1 MITFRNL
8 EEKDIPYIL
17 EWSPPSRAFLKQWSD
32 FSYPLT
38 AKQFIKRMES
48 EHYCVVAIEQDYKL
62 IGTIQLYCER
72 KESRYATIGCYLL
85 DPRIRGNGVGA
96 EAIRKITDYAFR
108 CFGFAKIGLGV
119 YDYNISAIKCYR
131 KAGFI
136 KIGEYR
142 HPFGWTGYRME
153 RTNEIE
159 R

>member
-17 EWSPPSRAFLKQWSD
+17 EWNEPSRTFLKQWSD

-38 AKQFIKRMES
+38 ARQFKMRMAS
-48 EHYCVVAIEQDYKL
+48 EQYCVVAIEQNGRL
-62 IGTIQLYCER
+62 IGTIQLYREE
-72 KESRYATIGCYLL
+72 KKSKFATVGCYLL
-85 DPRIRGNGVGA
+85 DPKVRGNGIGT
-96 EAIRKITDYAFR
+96 EALRKITDYAFR
-108 CFGFAKIGLGV
+108 SFGFAKIGLGV
-119 YDYNISAIKCYR
+119 YDYNISAIKCYLN
-131 KAGFI
+131 AGFV

-153 RTNEIE
+153 RTNYIE